1 MFIGPQLSLPWGFM
15 LFCVIIIV
23 VLMIISMIVWKT
35 MDHYPE
41 DEEAW
46 DDEDNNF
53 VLKGDDE

>member
-1 MFIGPQLSLPWGFM
+1 MFLGPQLYLPWGFM
-15 LFCVIIIV
+15 GWCVGVIV
-23 VLMIISMIVWKT
+23 VLMIISMIVWKC

-46 DDEDNNF
+46 DDNDNNF

>member
-1 MFIGPQLSLPWGFM
+1 MLLGPYLSLPWGFV
-15 LFCVIIIV
+15 LWCVCIVV

-41 DEEAW
+41 DEETW

>member
-1 MFIGPQLSLPWGFM
+1 
-15 LFCVIIIV
+15 
-23 VLMIISMIVWKT
+23 MIISMIVWKT

-41 DEEAW
+41 DEETW

>member
-1 MFIGPQLSLPWGFM
+1 MFLGPQLYLPWGFM
-15 LFCVIIIV
+15 LWCVSVII
-23 VLMIISMIVWKT
+23 VLMIISMIVWKC

-46 DDEDNNF
+46 SDDDNNF